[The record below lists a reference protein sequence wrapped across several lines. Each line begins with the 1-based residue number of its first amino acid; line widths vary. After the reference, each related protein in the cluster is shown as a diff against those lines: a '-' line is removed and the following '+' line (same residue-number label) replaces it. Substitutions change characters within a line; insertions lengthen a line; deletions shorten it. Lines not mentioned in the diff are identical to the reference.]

1 MSHKPTRQEMVN
13 ALTAY
18 ELKFLIDNPECLP
31 DVAEFFANG
40 GFDNVTEADLQ
51 EVYQMKI
58 VEG

>member
-40 GFDNVTEADLQ
+40 GFDNVNIDDL
-51 EVYQMKI
+51 EDVYTKKI
-58 VEG
+58 GE